1 MKAKH
6 LVIALSMLVSGACN
20 FDIADPNNPGPIG
33 TDPSP
38 SEVGA
43 AVNGILIA
51 SRAGASGWN
60 LITGILGREAYRFD
74 GSEPRFISELLHG
87 PLDPGDGFGGGQWAP
102 EFTAIRSTNQ
112 VLGVIGTASA
122 YSASAQDAI
131 RGLAETMQA
140 YEFLMVV
147 MGHSQDSIPVAVD
160 QPLTAPP
167 APFVSNDSALGFI
180 SALLDAADTHLAAAA
195 TDPFPAG
202 VTLPSGFAGFDTP
215 ATFRQFNRALKAA
228 VQVYRGSLGCGVP
241 CYTTAKT
248 LLENGSTFI
257 DTSASADPQA
267 GVYFNFSTNPGDAAN
282 PLFQNPQ
289 TGENYVN
296 PRVVDS
302 ADTNAS
308 GAIDA
313 RVTAKVVS
321 RPSQTT
327 DSLTSAYGWIRY
339 GSSNATMPLIKNEE
353 LVLLRAEANNATGN
367 GLLAAAD
374 VNYVRVKSGGV
385 LPIVGLGAQPPG
397 QILGAILHERWYSLL
412 YEGHRWFDLR
422 RTGRLGAFL
431 LDRTDDQVFSTL
443 PIPLGEVQA
452 RQP

>member
-6 LVIALSMLVSGACN
+6 LVIALSMLVSGACH
-20 FDIADPNNPGPIG
+20 FDITDPNNPGAIG
-33 TDPSP
+33 NDPSP
-38 SEVGA
+38 SQVAA
-43 AVNGILIA
+43 AVTGIVIA
-51 SRAGASGWN
+51 SRGGAAGWD
-60 LITGILGREAYRFD
+60 LITGILGREAFRFD

-102 EFTAIRSTNQ
+102 EYTAIRSTNQ
-112 VLGVIGTASA
+112 LLDVIGTATA
-122 YSASAQDAI
+122 YSAADQNAV
-131 RGLAETMQA
+131 RGFAETMQA
-140 YEFLMVV
+140 YEFLIVV
-147 MGHSQDSIPVAVD
+147 MGHSEDSIPVAVN

-167 APFVSNDSALGFI
+167 APLVSNDSAFRFVSG
-180 SALLDAADTHLAAAA
+180 LLDAADGHLAAASA
-195 TDPFPAG
+195 AFPAG

-215 ATFRQFNRALKAA
+215 ATFRKFNRALKAA
-228 VQVYRGSLGCGVP
+228 VEVYRGSLGCAT
-241 CYTTAKT
+241 CYATAKT
-248 LLENGSTFI
+248 LLENGSTFV
-257 DTSASADPQA
+257 DTSASADLQA
-267 GVYFNFSTNPGDAAN
+267 GIYFNFSTNPGDAAN

-308 GAIDA
+308 GAIDK

-327 DSLTSAYGWIRY
+327 DSLTSAFGWIRY

-353 LVLLRAEANNATGN
+353 LVLLRAEANNATSN

-374 VNYVRVKSGGV
+374 VNYIRVHSGGV
-385 LPIVGLGAQPPG
+385 LPIVGLGAQSQA
-397 QILGAILHERWYSLL
+397 QILGAILHERWYALL

-431 LDRTDDQVFSTL
+431 LDRATDQVFSTF
-443 PIPLGEVQA
+443 PIPLGEVLA
-452 RQP
+452 RKP

>member
-6 LVIALSMLVSGACN
+6 LVIALSMLISGACN

-33 TDPSP
+33 NDPSP
-38 SEVGA
+38 SQVGA
-43 AVNGILIA
+43 AVAGILIA
-51 SRAGASGWN
+51 ARAGSPGWN

-74 GSEPRFISELLHG
+74 GSEPRFISELLNG

-102 EFTAIRSTNQ
+102 EYTAIRSTNQ
-112 VLGVIGTASA
+112 LLDVIGTASA
-122 YSASAQDAI
+122 YSAADQDAV
-131 RGLAETMQA
+131 RGFAETMQA

-147 MGHSQDSIPVAVD
+147 MGHSEDSIPVAVD
-160 QPLTAPP
+160 IPLAAPP
-167 APFVSNDSALGFI
+167 APLVSNDSAFGYI
-180 SALLDAADTHLAAAA
+180 SGLLDAADAHLASAG
-195 TDPFPAG
+195 TNPFPAG
-202 VTLPSGFAGFDTP
+202 VALPSGFAGFDTP
-215 ATFRQFNRALKAA
+215 ETFRTFNRALKAA
-228 VQVYRGSLGCGVP
+228 VEVYRGSLGCAT
-241 CYTTAKT
+241 CYATAKT

-257 DTSASADPQA
+257 DTSASADLQS

-282 PLFQNPQ
+282 PLFQNSQ

-308 GAIDA
+308 GGIDK
-313 RVTAKVVS
+313 RVTAKVTA

-327 DSLTSAYGWIRY
+327 DNLTSAYGWIRY
-339 GSSNATMPLIKNEE
+339 NGSNTPVPLIKNEE

-374 VNYVRVKSGGV
+374 VNYIRVNSGGV
-385 LPIVGLGAQPPG
+385 LPIVGLGAQTSD

-422 RTGRLGAFL
+422 RTGRLGAYL
-431 LDRTDDQVFSTL
+431 IDRPADQVFPTF
-443 PIPLGEVQA
+443 PIPLGEVLA
-452 RQP
+452 RK

>member
-1 MKAKH
+1 MKATRI
-6 LVIALSMLVSGACN
+6 LIALSVLVSGACN

-33 TDPSP
+33 NDPSP
-38 SEVGA
+38 SQVGA
-43 AVNGILIA
+43 AVTGIVIA
-51 SRAGASGWN
+51 SRAPVAGWN
-60 LITGILGREAYRFD
+60 LISGILGREAYRFD

-87 PLDPGDGFGGGQWAP
+87 PLDPGDGFGGGQWAG
-102 EFTAIRSTNQ
+102 EFTAIRSANQ
-112 VLGVIGTASA
+112 LIDVIGTATA
-122 YSASAQDAI
+122 YSAGDQDAV
-131 RGLAETMQA
+131 RGFAETMSA
-140 YEFLMVV
+140 YEFLLVLMAR
-147 MGHSQDSIPVAVD
+147 SQDSIPVAVD
-160 QPLTAPP
+160 QPLTAAP
-167 APFVSNDSALGFI
+167 APFVSNDSAYGFV
-180 SALLDAADTHLAAAA
+180 SALLDAADGHLASGGAS
-195 TDPFPAG
+195 FPAG

-228 VQVYRGSLGCGVP
+228 VEVYRGSLGCGAT

-248 LLENGSTFI
+248 LLENGSTFV
-257 DTSASADPQA
+257 DTSASADPSA

-289 TGENYVN
+289 TGENHVN

-308 GAIDA
+308 GAIDQ

-321 RPSQTT
+321 RPTQTT

-339 GSSNATMPLIKNEE
+339 DNSNAPVPIIKNEE
-353 LVLLRAEANNATGN
+353 LVLLRAEANNALGN

-374 VNYVRVKSGGV
+374 VNYIRVASGGV
-385 LPIVGLGAQPPG
+385 IPIAGLGAQTQA

-431 LDRTDDQVFSTL
+431 LDRPGDQVFSTL

>member
-1 MKAKH
+1 MKATRI
-6 LVIALSMLVSGACN
+6 LIALSVLVSGACN

-38 SEVGA
+38 SQVGA
-43 AVNGILIA
+43 AVTGIIIA
-51 SRAGASGWN
+51 SRGPVGFWN
-60 LITGILGREAYRFD
+60 LISGILGREAYRFD
-74 GSEPRFISELLHG
+74 GSEPRYISELLHG
-87 PLDPGDGFGGGQWAP
+87 PLDPGDGFGGGQWAG
-102 EFTAIRSTNQ
+102 EYTAIRSTYQ
-112 VLGVIGTASA
+112 LIDVIGTATA
-122 YSASAQDAI
+122 YSAADQDAV
-131 RGLAETMQA
+131 RGFAETMQA

-147 MGHSQDSIPVAVD
+147 MARSQDSIPVAVD
-160 QPLTAPP
+160 QPLTASP
-167 APFVSNDSALGFI
+167 APFVSNDSAFGYV
-180 SALLDAADTHLAAAA
+180 SALLDAADGHLASGG
-195 TDPFPAG
+195 TTFPAG
-202 VTLPSGFAGFDTP
+202 VSLPSGFAGFDTP
-215 ATFRQFNRALKAA
+215 ATFRKFNRALKAA
-228 VQVYRGSLGCGVP
+228 VQVYRGSLGCGAP

-248 LLENGSTFI
+248 LLENGSTFV
-257 DTSASADPQA
+257 DTSASADLQA

-289 TGENYVN
+289 TGENHVN

-302 ADTNAS
+302 AAFNGPT
-308 GAIDA
+308 IDK

-321 RPSQTT
+321 RPTQTT

-339 GSSNATMPLIKNEE
+339 GNANAPVPIIKNEE
-353 LVLLRAEANNATGN
+353 LVLLRAEANNALGS

-374 VNYVRVKSGGV
+374 VNYIRVNSGGV
-385 LPIVGLGAQPPG
+385 LPIAGLGAQSQA

-422 RTGRLGAFL
+422 RTGRLGPFL
-431 LDRTDDQVFSTL
+431 LDRPGDQVFSTL